1 MHKDGTEVYQDKAGE
16 WRWRYRRKGRIT
28 AEGGEGYSTES
39 NARRAVR
46 RLGLTLAVSTIKK
59 VQPRHLNGDH

>member
-28 AEGGEGYSTES
+28 CEGGEGYVSEY

-46 RLGLTLAVSTIKK
+46 STGLGLAISPIRTVK
-59 VQPRHLNGDH
+59 PRHLNGDH